1 MLVLAIKPQESVTIG
16 ENCTL
21 KNESPRDIRISFDAP
36 KEIEIRR
43 MKHRRVEDELKT
55 RKPEGND

>member
-1 MLVLAIKPQESVTIG
+1 MLVLMIKPQESVKIG
-16 ENCTL
+16 DNCTL
-21 KNESPRDIRISFDAP
+21 KNEGPRDIRISFDAP

-43 MKHRRVEDELKT
+43 MKHRRIADELKT